1 MRKILIPVFLT
12 LLQASTIFSQN
23 IEVGGGGVYGTG
35 FNYRTDSFSGSG
47 ANSYESGNI
56 GFFVKGGYNLS
67 SRAAIG
73 LTCLYTLPKNIEGS
87 VVDVDYRHTVASGMA
102 NLDLNYSI
110 FGSDFLSLYGI
121 GGLNLHFVGYR
132 YREDYIDKDSG
143 EEVIFKTRQSDNT
156 IGLNIGAG
164 AVKTIGENVS
174 MFAETKYIISNYGQ
188 LVISVG
194 LMFSI

>member
-121 GGLNLHFVGYR
+121 GGFNLHFVGYR
-132 YREDYIDKDSG
+132 YREDYIDKDTG
-143 EEVIFKTRQSDNT
+143 ERLFKTRQSITNWSKYWC
-156 IGLNIGAG
+156 GCFYNRENI
-164 AVKTIGENVS
+164 S
-174 MFAETKYIISNYGQ
+174 MFAETKYIIRLWAACNIQ
-188 LVISVG
+188 VG
-194 LMFSI
+194 LMFGI

>member
-1 MRKILIPVFLT
+1 MRKILIPVILTFLLT
-12 LLQASTIFSQN
+12 NTIFSRD

-35 FNYRTDSFSGSG
+35 FKYRTDSFSGSG
-47 ANSYESGNI
+47 ENGYESGNI

-73 LTCLYTLPKNIEGS
+73 LTCLYTLPKNVEGS
-87 VVDVDYRHTVASGMA
+87 VADVDYRYTVGSGMA
-102 NLDLNYSI
+102 NLDLNHSI
-110 FGSDFLSLYGI
+110 SGGDFLSLYGI

-132 YREDYIDKDSG
+132 YREDRIDKDSG

-164 AVKTIGENVS
+164 AITTIGEKIS

-188 LVISVG
+188 FVISVG
-194 LMFSI
+194 LMFGI